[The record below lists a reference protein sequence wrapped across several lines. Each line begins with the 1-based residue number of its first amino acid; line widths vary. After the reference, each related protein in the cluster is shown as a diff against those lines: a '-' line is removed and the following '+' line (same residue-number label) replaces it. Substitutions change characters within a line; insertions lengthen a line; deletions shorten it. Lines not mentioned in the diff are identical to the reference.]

1 MPKTVHLT
9 STKLLTVDNPKTSKS
24 VPLGYLT
31 GILYLAPAQESGV
44 MNVCPFSTE
53 GCRSSCLYDA
63 GMARVFPRIKSARIR
78 KTRWLH
84 DDREGFL
91 KELRNDIRL
100 VAEKA
105 EREGLIPAFRLN
117 GTSDLPWLAMQ
128 MAREFPEY
136 QFYDYTKIPRPWLRQ
151 LPNYHITFSLSE
163 SNFQDAFDCL
173 QHGMNVAVV
182 FDVPAKGKN
191 RKALPLPEM
200 FRGVH
205 VVDGDLSD
213 LRFLD
218 QHRFG
223 LVVGLRAKGK
233 AKRDLSGFVQIS
245 GIGGLNN
252 GTLLQHS
259 SR

>member
-1 MPKTVHLT
+1 
-9 STKLLTVDNPKTSKS
+9 LLTVENPKSSKGEKF
-24 VPLGYLT
+24 GYLT

-44 MNVCPFSTE
+44 VNVCPFSTE
-53 GCRSSCLYDA
+53 GCRAACLYDA
-63 GMARVFPRIKSARIR
+63 GMSRVFPKIKQARIR
-78 KTRWLH
+78 KTKWLF

-91 KELRNDIRL
+91 RELRNDIRL

-105 EREGLIPAFRLN
+105 ERENLIPTFRLN
-117 GTSDLPWLAMQ
+117 GTSDLPWLGMQ
-128 MAREFPEY
+128 MAREFPQY
-136 QFYDYTKIPRPWLRQ
+136 IFYDYTKVVRPWLRQ

-191 RKALPLPEM
+191 RKAEPLPEM
-200 FRGVH
+200 WRGVH
-205 VVDGDLSD
+205 VVDGDLTD

-233 AKRDLSGFVQIS
+233 AKQDQSGFVQIS
-245 GIGGLNN
+245 GLN
-252 GTLLQHS
+252 G
-259 SR
+259 